1 MVYSGLRSHPN
12 LTSAHSGVQSV
23 TAILLDEVTILIM
36 LKINSNFHTSAKKG
50 PVTRPTKPFF
60 LSTICCTSNSVK
72 NRVANSSE
80 KRDLLGAIVNLRSSF

>member
-50 PVTRPTKPFF
+50 P
-60 LSTICCTSNSVK
+60 
-72 NRVANSSE
+72 
-80 KRDLLGAIVNLRSSF
+80 RDTPNQTLFSFYNLLYF